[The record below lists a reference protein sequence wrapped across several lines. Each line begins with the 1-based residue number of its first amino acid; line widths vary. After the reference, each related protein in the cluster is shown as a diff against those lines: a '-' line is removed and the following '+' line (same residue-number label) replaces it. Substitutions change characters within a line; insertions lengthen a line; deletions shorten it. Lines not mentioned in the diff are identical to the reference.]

1 MDENN
6 VIEMPVKK
14 NVLDG
19 TVHIFKTK
27 EQMDAIKAAKVKE
40 KEDATKE
47 NSN

>member
-1 MDENN
+1 MDEEK

-14 NVLDG
+14 NVLGG

-27 EQMDAIKAAKVKE
+27 EQMEELKATKAKE

>member
-27 EQMDAIKAAKVKE
+27 EQMDVIKAAKVKE

>member
-1 MDENN
+1 MDEDN

-14 NVLDG
+14 NVLEG

-27 EQMDAIKAAKVKE
+27 EQMDAIKAAKAKE

>member
-14 NVLDG
+14 NILDG

-27 EQMDAIKAAKVKE
+27 EQMDAIKAAKE
-40 KEDATKE
+40 KENATEE